1 MINTDIITCL
11 DVIHSHSSFIA
22 TNGNNEKYN
31 LIFHDSSYCWRIL
44 AEIYMVQ
51 FGIVSYIKRIIY
63 SEVKEMPFTFYFDEI
78 TTSQLKKQYNVYATY
93 YSYFFQQI
101 ITEYL
106 GTLLG
111 SVQMMIFRNILIR
124 CWIN

>member
-44 AEIYMVQ
+44 AEIYIVQ

-78 TTSQLKKQYNVYATY
+78 TTSQLKKQYNAYATY
-93 YSYFFQQI
+93 YSNFF
-101 ITEYL
+101 
-106 GTLLG
+106 
-111 SVQMMIFRNILIR
+111 
-124 CWIN
+124 

>member
-1 MINTDIITCL
+1 MINADTIICL
-11 DVIHSHSSFIA
+11 DVIHSRSSFIA

-31 LIFHDSSYCWRIL
+31 WIFHDSSYCWRML

-51 FGIVSYIKRIIY
+51 FGIASYIKRIIY

-78 TTSQLKKQYNVYATY
+78 TTSQLKKQYNAYATY
-93 YSYFFQQI
+93 YSNFFQQI

-111 SVQMMIFRNILIR
+111 SVQIMIFRNILIR
-124 CWIN
+124 CCIN

>member
-31 LIFHDSSYCWRIL
+31 LIFHDSSYCWRML

-51 FGIVSYIKRIIY
+51 FGIASYIKRIIY

>member
-1 MINTDIITCL
+1 MINADTIICL

-31 LIFHDSSYCWRIL
+31 LIFHDSSYCWRML

-51 FGIVSYIKRIIY
+51 FGIASYIKRIIY

-78 TTSQLKKQYNVYATY
+78 TTSQLKKQYNAYATY

>member
-44 AEIYMVQ
+44 AEIYIVQ

-78 TTSQLKKQYNVYATY
+78 TTSQLKKQYNAYATY
-93 YSYFFQQI
+93 YSNFFQQI

-111 SVQMMIFRNILIR
+111 SVQIMIFRNILIR
-124 CWIN
+124 CCIN

>member
-51 FGIVSYIKRIIY
+51 FGIASYIKRIIY

-78 TTSQLKKQYNVYATY
+78 TTSQLKKQYNAYATY
-93 YSYFFQQI
+93 YSNFF
-101 ITEYL
+101 
-106 GTLLG
+106 
-111 SVQMMIFRNILIR
+111 
-124 CWIN
+124 

>member
-11 DVIHSHSSFIA
+11 DVIHSHSFFIA

-31 LIFHDSSYCWRIL
+31 LIFHDSSYCWRML

-51 FGIVSYIKRIIY
+51 FGIASYIKRIIY

>member
-31 LIFHDSSYCWRIL
+31 LIFHDSSYCWRML

-51 FGIVSYIKRIIY
+51 FGIASYIKRIIY

-78 TTSQLKKQYNVYATY
+78 TTSQLKKQYNAYATY
-93 YSYFFQQI
+93 YSNFFQQI

-111 SVQMMIFRNILIR
+111 SVQIMIFRNILIR

>member
-44 AEIYMVQ
+44 AEIYIVQ

-78 TTSQLKKQYNVYATY
+78 TTSQLKKQYNAYATY
-93 YSYFFQQI
+93 YSNFFQQI

-111 SVQMMIFRNILIR
+111 SVQIMIFRNILIR

>member
-31 LIFHDSSYCWRIL
+31 LIFHDSSYCWRML

-51 FGIVSYIKRIIY
+51 FGIASYIKRIIY

-78 TTSQLKKQYNVYATY
+78 TTSQLKKQYNAYATY
-93 YSYFFQQI
+93 YSNFFQQI

-111 SVQMMIFRNILIR
+111 TVQIMIFRNILIR

>member
-51 FGIVSYIKRIIY
+51 FGIVSYIKWIIY

-78 TTSQLKKQYNVYATY
+78 TTSQLKKQYNAYATY
-93 YSYFFQQI
+93 YSNFFQQI

-111 SVQMMIFRNILIR
+111 SVQIMIFRNILIR

>member
-1 MINTDIITCL
+1 MINADTIICL

-31 LIFHDSSYCWRIL
+31 WIFHDSSYCWRML
-44 AEIYMVQ
+44 AIIYMVQ
-51 FGIVSYIKRIIY
+51 FGIASYIKRIIY

-78 TTSQLKKQYNVYATY
+78 TTSQLKKQYNAYATY
-93 YSYFFQQI
+93 YSNFFQQI

>member
-51 FGIVSYIKRIIY
+51 FGIVSYIKKDYLQWSKRNA
-63 SEVKEMPFTFYFDEI
+63 FYFLFWWDHYI
-78 TTSQLKKQYNVYATY
+78 PVDKA
-93 YSYFFQQI
+93 I
-101 ITEYL
+101 
-106 GTLLG
+106 
-111 SVQMMIFRNILIR
+111 
-124 CWIN
+124 